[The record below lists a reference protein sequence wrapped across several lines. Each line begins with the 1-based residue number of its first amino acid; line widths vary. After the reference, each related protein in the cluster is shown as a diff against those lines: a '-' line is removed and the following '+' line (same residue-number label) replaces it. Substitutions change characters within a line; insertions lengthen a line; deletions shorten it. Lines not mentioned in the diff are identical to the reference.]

1 MDISFSDE
9 EGSGVRGNNSW
20 EYYVLPI
27 TEDMQADGFSLQKAM
42 DRISDNQWTTAKD
55 GQTSI
60 PIGKF
65 DEEMDEKYLEGHY
78 IAAVRSCLLYTSRCV

>member
-1 MDISFSDE
+1 
-9 EGSGVRGNNSW
+9 
-20 EYYVLPI
+20 
-27 TEDMQADGFSLQKAM
+27 MQADGFSLQKAM

-78 IAAVRSCLLYTSRCV
+78 IAAVRSYDNVHNSKIYTSNGFVLEDNRPEVVLKENPKRLL